1 MADFDS
7 KTGKNAKK
15 SQRVQ
20 KKQNKIFNLSSLL
33 YETHF

>member
-1 MADFDS
+1 MIDFDS

-15 SQRVQ
+15 
-20 KKQNKIFNLSSLL
+20 QNKIFNLSFLY